1 MLHPLDSILEVD
13 LLPDS
18 GALSAEAFRVKLVNL
33 ISYQMLASSEDI
45 LPVFQADYKVL
56 NLVSAQVALMAD
68 NNMARLSNITLFK
81 DRQPEHTNSQLM
93 VAMVDMDTNSQ
104 LLMEAMVVMATNSQ
118 LLMVVMV
125 ATAATVAMLNPP
137 MEATVISSP
146 STEVITS
153 LLLHMVPMEATA
165 PNSNSIMDYNRP
177 MIFMMVHKRQRSL

>member
-45 LPVFQADYKVL
+45 LPVFQIDYKVL
-56 NLVSAQVALMAD
+56 NLVSAVVELMAD
-68 NNMARLSNITLFK
+68 NNIVRLSNITLFK
-81 DRQPEHTNSQLM
+81 DRQLEHTNSQLM

-118 LLMVVMV
+118 LMVAMV

-146 STEVITS
+146 STEVIIS

-165 PNSNSIMDYNRP
+165 PNSNSLMDYNKP
-177 MIFMMVHKRQRSL
+177 MIFMMAQRRQRSL